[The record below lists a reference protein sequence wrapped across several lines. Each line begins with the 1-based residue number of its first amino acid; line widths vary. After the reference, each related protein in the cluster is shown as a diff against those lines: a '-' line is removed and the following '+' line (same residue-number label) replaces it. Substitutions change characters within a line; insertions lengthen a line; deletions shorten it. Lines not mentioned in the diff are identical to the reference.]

1 MPAFAAAGRAA
12 ARLFRPRPT
21 ITGAAGGG
29 IVKKAALRAGRHLLG
44 HVGQILRRIGLQI
57 SAMLYLIFALGFGA
71 DGYRDWAQDHKNLK
85 HQAASLTTMSG
96 QTELLLGLAL
106 VFLYF
111 GVSSW
116 ARSQHGAPRAQAG
129 KPQA

>member
-12 ARLFRPRPT
+12 ARLFRPPAA
-21 ITGAAGGG
+21 IAGAAGGG

-57 SAMLYLIFALGFGA
+57 SAVLYLIFAAGFAA
-71 DGYRDWAQDHKNLK
+71 DGYRGWTQDH
-85 HQAASLTTMSG
+85 QALNRHAGVSLTTMSG

-116 ARSQHGAPRAQAG
+116 TRSQARKPGA
-129 KPQA
+129 